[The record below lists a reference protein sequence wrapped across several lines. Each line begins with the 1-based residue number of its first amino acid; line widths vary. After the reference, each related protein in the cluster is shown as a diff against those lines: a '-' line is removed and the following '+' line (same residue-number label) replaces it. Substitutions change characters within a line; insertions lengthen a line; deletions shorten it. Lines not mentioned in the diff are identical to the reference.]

1 MKDKLN
7 RRDFARATGAAAAV
21 AAGLSIPSSQAEA
34 QEKTTV
40 SDSPELVP
48 GMAAQ
53 GKGIKCY
60 VESDYAPLKA
70 ALVGNPSAVMIPD
83 PDTYEM
89 ANLFAHETDEFNA
102 YLRKHKGTNLKDSD
116 PKTWE
121 KMAMESDALAKA
133 YRDNGVRLIRNES
146 GETPEGVINYN
157 LGWSKQKNM
166 SLYGQSA
173 FEVIGHCLVQLMEV
187 SMSQTE
193 IVHRE
198 AMIEILKNDPEA
210 AWLAMPPLYPAIEQK
225 MPGPLLSPGDPLIFP
240 KKVVLGIG
248 VSDPSH
254 IKDLSKPRSSGDE
267 FGGELLRRMLQP
279 YGWEVETVYF
289 DSKLTYHVDCL
300 VAVLEEGLLAMPKG
314 GLFTPLPKEYRDWEV
329 IEVPLE
335 EHKNGFQNNE
345 PLGGKKLVMPAGC
358 PKMVKTLEK
367 RGWTCVEVPY
377 KTIWDTFHSGI
388 HCSTAS
394 LWRES

>member
-70 ALVGNPSAVMIPD
+70 ALVGNPSAIMIPD

-146 GETPEGVINYN
+146 RNSRGSHQLQ
-157 LGWSKQKNM
+157 LG
-166 SLYGQSA
+166 LVEAEEHVALRPVGLR
-173 FEVIGHCLVQLMEV
+173 GH
-187 SMSQTE
+187 
-193 IVHRE
+193 R
-198 AMIEILKNDPEA
+198 
-210 AWLAMPPLYPAIEQK
+210 PL
-225 MPGPLLSPGDPLIFP
+225 
-240 KKVVLGIG
+240 
-248 VSDPSH
+248 
-254 IKDLSKPRSSGDE
+254 PR
-267 FGGELLRRMLQP
+267 P
-279 YGWEVETVYF
+279 
-289 DSKLTYHVDCL
+289 VD
-300 VAVLEEGLLAMPKG
+300 G
-314 GLFTPLPKEYRDWEV
+314 GLDEPDGNRASRSDDRDLKER
-329 IEVPLE
+329 
-335 EHKNGFQNNE
+335 
-345 PLGGKKLVMPAGC
+345 
-358 PKMVKTLEK
+358 
-367 RGWTCVEVPY
+367 
-377 KTIWDTFHSGI
+377 S
-388 HCSTAS
+388 
-394 LWRES
+394 